1 MNPRTVIA
9 VDIGY
14 GNTKVVWSH
23 TLDRQGKSRWGRSA
37 FGRSL
42 PPSWWMKNR
51 PVSPAIPT
59 AC

>member
-23 TLDRQGKSRWGRSA
+23 TLDRQGKSRWGEICFRSIT
-37 FGRSL
+37 
-42 PPSWWMKNR
+42 PPR
-51 PVSPAIPT
+51 RGG
-59 AC
+59 